1 MPAFDVSAFDRAIEP
16 VVGRFTTDQARL
28 VAEHRG
34 DDSLQARIEQLSE
47 KSNEGTLTENER
59 DEYAGYVQ
67 ANKFVAILQAQ
78 VRKLLER
85 RQQ

>member
-1 MPAFDVSAFDRAIEP
+1 MPAFDMAAFDRALEP
-16 VVGRFTTDQARL
+16 VVGTLTTDQARQ

-34 DDSLQARIEQLSE
+34 DDLLQARIEQLAE
-47 KSNEGTLTENER
+47 KSNEGSLTEQER

-78 VRKLLER
+78 ARKLLER
-85 RQQ
+85 RQP

>member
-1 MPAFDVSAFDRAIEP
+1 MPAFDIAAFDRAIEP
-16 VVGRFTTDQARL
+16 VVGTLTTDRARR

-34 DDSLQARIEQLSE
+34 DDRLQARIEELAE
-47 KSNEGTLTENER
+47 KSCEGMLTEAER
-59 DEYAGYVQ
+59 GEYAGYVQ

>member
-1 MPAFDVSAFDRAIEP
+1 MPAFDLSAFDRAIEP
-16 VVGRFTTDQARL
+16 VVGTLTTDQARR

-34 DDSLQARIEQLSE
+34 DDRLQARIEQLAE
-47 KSNEGTLTENER
+47 KSTTGTLTSAER

-78 VRKLLER
+78 ARKLLER